1 MLFFLFSAEDK
12 AYAKKGLVSYAY
24 NLRYS
29 LTKLEGA
36 VTAVNEA
43 IKWLD
48 ASQEASKE
56 EFKEKQME
64 LEEIVEYFQLTLT
77 SEIFLFIH
85 SFIQP
90 YHTKTLQCCTWRFPW
105 CKRRWSRRG
114 LNFLFLG
121 IFAWSLFY
129 WSPHHLTSTHKT
141 MILFQS
147 NVTSRSNANDHFLPA

>member
-1 MLFFLFSAEDK
+1 MLTYAFLFFPAEDK

-29 LTKLEGA
+29 LNKLEGA

-56 EFKEKQME
+56 EYKEKLTE
-64 LEEIVEYFQLTLT
+64 LEEIVEYFQLFLT
-77 SEIFLFIH
+77 SKFFLFIH
-85 SFIQP
+85 SFLQP

-105 CKRRWSRRG
+105 CKRRWSRQG
-114 LNFLFLG
+114 LNFFISWDLRMKSFLG
-121 IFAWSLFY
+121 
-129 WSPHHLTSTHKT
+129 LTSIHKIMT
-141 MILFQS
+141 FFSMQCY
-147 NVTSRSNANDHFLPA
+147 